1 MKVRL
6 LKDWSFHKTG
16 DIAEVFEPTAV
27 NWMQNGIAEAVVDRR
42 SVPVETTDDS
52 RSSTA
57 ERAERKPSRR
67 P

>member
-16 DIAEVFEPTAV
+16 EIAEVFEPTAV
-27 NWMQNGIAEAVVDRR
+27 NWMQNGIAEAVVDSR
-42 SVPVETTDDS
+42 SLNVETAADP
-52 RSSTA
+52 RSANA

-67 P
+67 A